1 MRTYTRVLGG
11 IGVFIL
17 AAFVA
22 ACSVPMTGSGAT
34 EKSVIPA
41 ASSLTGATKDS
52 VGPDASS
59 PRSGPLH
66 ITKECSQDTGL
77 AGGFCTITSSN
88 LKAIKVGSRVVYA
101 SAQAA
106 DGSLNSDIII
116 YPPDNNKNLVFGHVD
131 LPPNNGSGP
140 VTLSGGTGV
149 FTDFEARAVVSMLT
163 ADGINW
169 AWDGWYSFGDKEDH
183 ASDHGDGRGGHD
195 R

>member
-11 IGVFIL
+11 IGVLIL
-17 AAFVA
+17 AGFVA

-34 EKSVIPA
+34 DKSVISA
-41 ASSLTGATKDS
+41 ASSPKSEGVVDIRDHHE
-52 VGPDASS
+52 GG
-59 PRSGPLH
+59 RRPLH

-88 LKAIKVGSRVVYA
+88 LKEIKVGTRVVYA
-101 SAQAA
+101 SASAA
-106 DGSLNSDIII
+106 DGSLNSDITL
-116 YPPDNNKNLVFGHVD
+116 YPPDKTNNLIFGHVD
-131 LPPNNGSGP
+131 LPANNGPGP
-140 VTLSGGTGV
+140 VTLSGGTGEFV
-149 FTDFEARAVVSMLT
+149 HFEARAVVSMLT

-183 ASDHGDGRGGHD
+183 EGGHGDGRGGHD